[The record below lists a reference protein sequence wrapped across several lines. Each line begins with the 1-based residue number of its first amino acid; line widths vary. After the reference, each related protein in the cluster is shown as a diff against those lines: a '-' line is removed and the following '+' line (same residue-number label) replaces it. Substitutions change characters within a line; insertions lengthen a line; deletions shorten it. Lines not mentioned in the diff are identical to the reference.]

1 MVLADLGMMTVKGG
15 GLGCLGIGKGEI
27 TERLGARYVDRRRV
41 QPYPQG
47 GDNQQGGQRH
57 EGDRP
62 RGGDEQ
68 RIEAA
73 GKGKVPMDSL
83 TQDMEIALNQS
94 TGKGKKFEVGESSVV
109 SINEEKMTAEIA
121 AQGESNQGS
130 SNMGNPNVNLRG
142 KNEKEEKKSFDILTG
157 K

>member
-1 MVLADLGMMTVKGG
+1 
-15 GLGCLGIGKGEI
+15 
-27 TERLGARYVDRRRV
+27 
-41 QPYPQG
+41 
-47 GDNQQGGQRH
+47 
-57 EGDRP
+57 
-62 RGGDEQ
+62 
-68 RIEAA
+68 
-73 GKGKVPMDSL
+73 
-83 TQDMEIALNQS
+83 
-94 TGKGKKFEVGESSVV
+94 VGESFVV